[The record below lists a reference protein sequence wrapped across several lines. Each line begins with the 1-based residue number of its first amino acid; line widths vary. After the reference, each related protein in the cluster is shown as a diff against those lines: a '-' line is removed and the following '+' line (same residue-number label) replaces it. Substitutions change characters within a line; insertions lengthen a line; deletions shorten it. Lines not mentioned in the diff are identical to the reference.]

1 MMRQVVL
8 ALALCAAACS
18 VPVDVAGSSSAAL
31 ADAPALTIW
40 PADDRLATLAGD
52 AAFRLEEASGLRVE
66 VGDAPDAIPLVWSD
80 SGAEA
85 GWLGM
90 HFVRESAEWLAIDEA
105 VPNTVI
111 AAVVLHE
118 ITHAL
123 GAEHVPQDAGLL
135 SPRLSAEREWRITSA
150 DLEAIC
156 AEQACARFAPEG
168 Q

>member
-1 MMRQVVL
+1 MMRRVVL

-18 VPVDVAGSSSAAL
+18 VPIDVTPGGSAAL

-40 PADDRLATLAGD
+40 PADDRLAVLAGD

-105 VPNTVI
+105 VPGEVI
-111 AAVVLHE
+111 GAVVVHE
-118 ITHAL
+118 AAHAL
-123 GAEHVPQDAGLL
+123 GAAHVEQGAGVL
-135 SPRLSAEREWRITSA
+135 SPRLSAKREWRITSA

-156 AEQACARFAPEG
+156 AEQDCTRFVPEG
-168 Q
+168 